1 MHMSGNTKVTA
12 TNQGAGGHRQTVYIP
27 GEQEDIRRKGS
38 RSPAEVKGRK
48 KKLEKRLY
56 SGLL

>member
-1 MHMSGNTKVTA
+1 MSGNTKVTA

-27 GEQEDIRRKGS
+27 GEQENIRRKGS